1 MLLKNII
8 SAQIERLLCL
18 SRSIALV
25 IPVAVIT
32 GLIVAFFL
40 WLLDFAIALRWN
52 NPWLIYLL
60 PLSGVVIKVLYQS
73 YGKGTEAGNNLIIN
87 EIHDSTDEGVPLRMT
102 PLIIFTT
109 VLFWF

>member
-52 NPWLIYLL
+52 SPWLIYLL
-60 PLSGVVIKVLYQS
+60 PLLKLL
-73 YGKGTEAGNNLIIN
+73 T
-87 EIHDSTDEGVPLRMT
+87 STSFSFLLGFGFLD
-102 PLIIFTT
+102 
-109 VLFWF
+109 